1 MSAELPPLEP
11 RPRSEGLPPLAARP
25 ERTRALPPLDVE
37 PPRSGALPPLAA
49 PGGPGGADG
58 APPPA
63 PRGRRAP
70 TRRLGT
76 GAVVVAAVLAAAAVG
91 GIAGSLVDGDDAATP
106 ETAVETPAAT
116 QTPAPSFGGDPELAD
131 AVARVAPT
139 VVRVQTDAGSQGS
152 GVILEPSG
160 LIVTNNHVVRGSG
173 TVSVETSDGRRIPAR
188 VVTADERQ
196 DLAVLRPQGAVGQGA
211 RLAEEPDGGLR
222 QGDQVFAIGS
232 PFGLQNTVTAGVV
245 SAVGRTNPE
254 GVPMVQIDAP
264 INPGN
269 SGGGL
274 FDLRGRLVGIPTS
287 ILGPIPGN
295 VGIGF
300 AVPASRV
307 RALVASA
314 P

>member
-1 MSAELPPLEP
+1 L
-11 RPRSEGLPPLAARP
+11 GAA
-25 ERTRALPPLDVE
+25 
-37 PPRSGALPPLAA
+37 
-49 PGGPGGADG
+49 
-58 APPPA
+58 
-63 PRGRRAP
+63 
-70 TRRLGT
+70 
-76 GAVVVAAVLAAAAVG
+76 VVAAVLGAAAVG
-91 GIAGSLVDGDDAATP
+91 GVASQLLDDDPAPQA
-106 ETAVETPAAT
+106 AVETPAAT
-116 QTPAPSFGGDPELAD
+116 TTPVPAFGADAELAD
-131 AVARVAPT
+131 AVARVAPS
-139 VVRVQTDAGSQGS
+139 VVQVQTDAGSQGS
-152 GVILEPSG
+152 GVVLEPSG
-160 LIVTNNHVVRGSG
+160 LIVTNNHVIGGAR
-173 TVSVETSDGRRIPAR
+173 TVSVETSDGRRLPAS
-188 VVTADERQ
+188 VITADERQ
-196 DLAVLRPQGAVGQGA
+196 DLAILRPQGAVGPGA
-211 RLAEEPDGGLR
+211 EVAEEPDGGLR

-254 GVPMVQIDAP
+254 GVPMIQIDAP

-307 RALVASA
+307 ASLVATA

>member
-1 MSAELPPLEP
+1 VSSDLPPLEP
-11 RPRSEGLPPLAARP
+11 RPRPEGLPPLEARP
-25 ERTRALPPLDVE
+25 ERPAGLPPLDPA
-37 PPRSGALPPLAA
+37 PPGSGALPPLAGPGAGDDETAPA
-49 PGGPGGADG
+49 PGPRRLPPRRIGTGAAVIAAVVAAAAIGGVAGQLLDDD
-58 APPPA
+58 APPP
-63 PRGRRAP
+63 RA
-70 TRRLGT
+70 
-76 GAVVVAAVLAAAAVG
+76 
-91 GIAGSLVDGDDAATP
+91 
-106 ETAVETPAAT
+106 AVETPAAT
-116 QTPAPSFGGDPELAD
+116 TTPAPSFGSDAELAD
-131 AVARVAPT
+131 AVARVAPS
-139 VVRVQTDAGSQGS
+139 VVGVQTDAGSQGS

-160 LIVTNNHVVRGSG
+160 LIVTNNHVIRGAG
-173 TVSVETSDGRRIPAR
+173 TVSVETSDGRRIPAT

-196 DLAVLRPQGAVGQGA
+196 DLAILRPDGAVGQGA
-211 RLAEEPDGGLR
+211 ELAEEPDAGLR